1 MTITVSYRIMIYNPY
16 IQYEKF
22 HKIWYRVR
30 YCPSFCTVQV
40 HFELMKTTVF
50 IILFLFDTVIQ
61 DLYEYPTIN
70 HRSVFCTCDYFL

>member
-1 MTITVSYRIMIYNPY
+1 MKNSIKYGTEYVTVHHS
-16 IQYEKF
+16 
-22 HKIWYRVR
+22 
-30 YCPSFCTVQV
+30 VQV

-50 IILFLFDTVIQ
+50 IILFLFDIVIQ